1 MFHLRMRIT
10 VTNQD
15 WLVIPSHALIARHG
29 GFPIFVLVDKVV
41 LTAQP
46 HTEALDAAW
55 AVETVLP
62 VIY

>member
-1 MFHLRMRIT
+1 M
-10 VTNQD
+10 TNQD